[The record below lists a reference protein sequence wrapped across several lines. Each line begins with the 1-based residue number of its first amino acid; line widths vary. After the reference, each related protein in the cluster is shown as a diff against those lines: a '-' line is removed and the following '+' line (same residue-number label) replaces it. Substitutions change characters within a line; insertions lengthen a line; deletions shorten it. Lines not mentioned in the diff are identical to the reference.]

1 MNLLLS
7 ESIDVSELNKI
18 EFPIPNDKK
27 DCKAIMKLNYFLEY
41 HNQSKTPLVNFLLQL
56 DTLRSEF
63 TDTHRND
70 SKMNS
75 KNLQKALDY
84 FGINN
89 NGSDYKLGAI
99 QLFEKATE
107 AFIWFKSVVASME

>member
-1 MNLLLS
+1 MFGDTNIVIINELSNTLAFFISIIFHLRNLS
-7 ESIDVSELNKI
+7 
-18 EFPIPNDKK
+18 
-27 DCKAIMKLNYFLEY
+27 